1 MTHTLP
7 LLLALACASDPTTA
21 GLPDSEAV
29 QAVEFAALTSGD
41 AARLEG
47 KRARYRV
54 RVRALALGGRGW
66 PNVLDAPAGVSGVMD
81 LRRPICVGAYT
92 VEAELCMVHFPP
104 TVDGDGTPLPGRWD
118 YRLVKAAVVR
128 P

>member
-1 MTHTLP
+1 MTHALP
-7 LLLALACASDPTTA
+7 LLLALACASDPA
-21 GLPDSEAV
+21 AAPPDAA
-29 QAVEFAALTSGD
+29 AVEVIDFARLTPAD

-54 RVRALALGGRGW
+54 RVRALALGGPGW

-92 VEAELCMVHFPP
+92 VEAELCMVYFPP
-104 TVDGDGTPLPGRWD
+104 GGDGTPLPGRWD